1 MGDVS
6 GAVMRF
12 PGASGARAKYSEIQ
26 ARRATDRPIGF
37 IGYGVRRTTRDAVE
51 TKYR

>member
-1 MGDVS
+1 M
-6 GAVMRF
+6 MRF

-26 ARRATDRPIGF
+26 RDATDRPIGF
-37 IGYGVRRTTRDAVE
+37 IGYGVCRTTRDAVE